1 MTETDVEVRP
11 MRISD
16 LKTVIALEREIF
28 PDPWSRDSF
37 RREVE
42 AVRVSWTRVAMSPS
56 TGEMLGY
63 LVAWFVADEVH
74 LANVAVAPAARR
86 RGVAQFLLDE
96 LETEG
101 RRRKA
106 RFIVLEVRRSND
118 SARRLYG
125 RNDYYTVDV
134 RKGYYRNNRE
144 DAIVMVKPLSESG
157 RIPPLEGPDL

>member
-1 MTETDVEVRP
+1 MTGADVEIRP

-28 PDPWSRDSF
+28 PDPWSRDAF

-42 AVRVSWTRVAMSPS
+42 AVQVSWTRVAMSRG

-86 RGVAQFLLDE
+86 RGVAQLFLDE
-96 LETEG
+96 LEAEG

-118 SARRLYG
+118 AARRLYG
-125 RNDYYTVDV
+125 QNDYYTVDV

-144 DAIVMVKPLSESG
+144 DAMVMVKPLSESG